1 MHIKG
6 NKMEKEG
13 IQETIAFP
21 SNCEFKQDKTI
32 ITIKGPKGEITR
44 TLPDKQIKL
53 IKQGEELIIKYEK
66 SSKREKKNLFTT
78 RAHLKNMV
86 KGVQEG
92 FTYKL
97 KICSGH
103 FPMSVAIKNNVLEI
117 KNFIGEKVPRTLKL
131 KQGADVKIEGDTIT
145 VHALD
150 KELAGT
156 TAGAIEKLTRRP
168 GFDKRIF
175 QDGIYITEKD
185 GKKLS

>member
-1 MHIKG
+1 
-6 NKMEKEG
+6 MEKKG
-13 IQETIAFP
+13 IQEKLSLP
-21 SNCEFKQDKTI
+21 NGCEFKQEKTK
-32 ITIKGPKGEITR
+32 ITVKGPKGEITR
-44 TLPDKQIKL
+44 ILPDKQISVAK
-53 IKQGEELIIKYEK
+53 KGEDLVISYEK
-66 SSKREKKNLFTT
+66 SSKKEKKNLFTT
-78 RAHLKNMV
+78 RAHLKNMI

-103 FPMSVAIKNNVLEI
+103 FPMSVAIKNGVLEI

-131 KQGADVKIEGDTIT
+131 KTGVDVKIEGDLIT
-145 VHALD
+145 VYAVD
-150 KELAGT
+150 KELAGL

-175 QDGIYITEKD
+175 QDGIYIIEKD